1 MQWFC
6 SKKYNVE
13 EIKILVIGA
22 STNPARYSFLA
33 VHSLRRHNYKV
44 VALAKREGKVA
55 DIIIQTD
62 TGKIGDIHTVTLYIG
77 PERQPEYYEFLIQ
90 LNPKRVIFNPGT
102 ENSELAELLENNG
115 IETLEACTLVM
126 LNTGQF

>member
-1 MQWFC
+1 M
-6 SKKYNVE
+6 
-13 EIKILVIGA
+13 
-22 STNPARYSFLA
+22 
-33 VHSLRRHNYKV
+33 
-44 VALAKREGKVA
+44 ALAKREGKVA
-55 DIIIQTD
+55 DITIQTD
-62 TGKIGDIHTVTLYIG
+62 TEKIGNIHTVTLYIG

-102 ENSELAELLENNG
+102 ENSELAEILEKNG